1 MKLTNIDTLEYLK
14 GLLAHSS
21 NEEFK
26 KALKEKLKLD
36 ANKEK
41 ILDTAL
47 NLRNLQIDK
56 AREIIDQ
63 IEPDKYSFTYMLL
76 KSIIYDLENNN
87 DEANKSLVRTI
98 ILSPKKEFRESILN
112 AFGLKYPEIEK
123 TYNFIENIKTHKLK
137 ILHGT
142 MEIANQM
149 HTYVSG
155 LKKLGAFARS
165 VNYYPVYLKYKN
177 DYIIPLEKVN
187 ENIINQFINSFDIF
201 HFHFGTSLN
210 PAMSDLPFLK
220 NIGKTIL
227 MHYWGSEVRRKS
239 KALELNPYA
248 KVKEEEE
255 KIVKKLIFVS
265 QYINHCVTEF
275 TLPVYVEEYHKHTH
289 FLAQAIDLNKY
300 PYSPKTPGDKIIIAH
315 APTDPEY
322 KGTPVIKS
330 VIESLSDKYPIEFVL
345 VQGKSHA
352 EARKIYMKA
361 DLIIDQLYSE
371 GYGLFTIE
379 SMALGKPV
387 IVSVPDYFVNKYPP
401 DLPVIRANP
410 DNLQD
415 VLEKTLSEPE
425 KLPQIGA
432 MGRKYVEKYH
442 DIEKIKFD
450 LLELYYTVMRE
461 EGKI

>member
-1 MKLTNIDTLEYLK
+1 MTNIDILNNLKELLE
-14 GLLAHSS
+14 HSS
-21 NEEFK
+21 CEEFK
-26 KALKEKLKLD
+26 KTLKKEIKF
-36 ANKEK
+36 NENQEK

-47 NLRNLQIDK
+47 ALRNSQIDK
-56 AREIIDQ
+56 AQEILKQ
-63 IEPDKYSFTYMLL
+63 IEPNKYSFTYMLL

-87 DEANKSLVRTI
+87 DEANKYLVRTI
-98 ILSPKKEFRESILN
+98 ILSPKKEFREFILN
-112 AFGLKYPEIEK
+112 TFGRKYPEIER
-123 TYNFIENIKTHKLK
+123 TYNFIEDIKTHKLK

-149 HTYVSG
+149 YTYVSG
-155 LKKLGAFARS
+155 LKKLGAFAKS
-165 VNYYPVYLKYKN
+165 VNYYPNYLRYKN
-177 DYIIPLEKVN
+177 DYIILIEKVN
-187 ENIINQFINSFDIF
+187 DNLINQFINSFDIF
-201 HFHFGTSLN
+201 HFHFGTSLH
-210 PAMSDLPFLK
+210 PAMADLPFLK
-220 NIGKTIL
+220 NIGKTML
-227 MHYWGSEVRRKS
+227 MHYWGSEVRRFS
-239 KALELNPYA
+239 KALEFNPYA
-248 KVKEEEE
+248 KAKDNEERIL
-255 KIVKKLIFVS
+255 KQLSFIS
-265 QYINHCVTEF
+265 QYIDHCVTEF
-275 TLPVYVEEYHKHTH
+275 TLPVYVEGYHKHIH

-315 APTDPEY
+315 APTDPEF

-330 VIESLSDKYPIEFVL
+330 VIESLSDKYPIEFIL

-352 EARKIYMKA
+352 EARKIYMGA
-361 DLIIDQLYSE
+361 DLIIDQLHSE
-371 GYGLFTIE
+371 GYGLFSIE

-442 DIEKIKFD
+442 DIEKVKFD